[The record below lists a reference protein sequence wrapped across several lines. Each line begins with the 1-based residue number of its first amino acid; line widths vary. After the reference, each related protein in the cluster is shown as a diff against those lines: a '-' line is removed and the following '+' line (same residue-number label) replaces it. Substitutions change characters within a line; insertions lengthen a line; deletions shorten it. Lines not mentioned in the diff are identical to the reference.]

1 MKEKLEVLG
10 VENRH
15 LSEISC
21 ENINRIWLK
30 HYDKDVRGN
39 INYPEIPL
47 YKLLEDSASKNPE
60 KTALIFFGKKISYR
74 ELNELSDRVA
84 GFLKDLGVKKGD
96 RVVVDLPNT
105 PHYVAAYYGILKLGA
120 IVVQCNPMYST
131 REIGYIIENS
141 GAEHG
146 FFAEFIY
153 PRVSKFIEDGKLK
166 KAIICKMEDFLPFPL
181 NFLYSI
187 KKEKVKIDKSDRIA
201 YWKDVINHP
210 PTKERASINPR
221 EDVAIFLY
229 TGGTTGVPK
238 AVMSTHFN
246 LVANALQIIEWLP
259 EKSPEEVFIGVL
271 PYFHSYGMTTSMNAP
286 IAYSATIVLHPD
298 PRDVKRILNS
308 IQKYKV
314 TIFCGVPTM
323 YTAILNFPDLK
334 KYSLKSIK
342 FCISGAA
349 PLPVEVKKRWEETTG
364 GKLVEGYGLSE
375 ASPVTH
381 ANPLYGINK
390 AGSIGI
396 PLPDTYAVVVDD
408 DGTILPVGEE
418 GELAIYGPQV
428 MKGYWNMEEET
439 RKVLINGWL
448 LTGDIAKM
456 DEEGYFYIVD
466 RKKDMIIA
474 GGYNVYPR
482 EVEEVLYEHPAV
494 LEAAVIGVPDP
505 YRGEAVKA
513 FVQLK
518 PEYKGKVTEEELM
531 KFCKEKLAP
540 YKVPRSIE
548 FRDEL
553 PKTLVGKV
561 LRRALREEELKKMG
575 KK

>member
-1 MKEKLEVLG
+1 MALG
-10 VENRH
+10 VEG
-15 LSEISC
+15 
-21 ENINRIWLK
+21 ENIREVDVTKIQKIWLK
-30 HYDKDVRGN
+30 KYDSGVPASID
-39 INYPEIPL
+39 YPEIPMHRIYENTAKKYPDKVACDFLGTTYTYKQLIDGGQKVLSFL
-47 YKLLEDSASKNPE
+47 YDM
-60 KTALIFFGKKISYR
+60 
-74 ELNELSDRVA
+74 
-84 GFLKDLGVKKGD
+84 GVKKGD
-96 RVVVDLPNT
+96 KVVVSLPNT
-105 PHYVAAYYGILKLGA
+105 PHYFLIAYAIFKAGA
-120 IVVQCNPMYST
+120 TLVQCNPIYSE
-131 REIGYIIENS
+131 REIKHIAKDS
-141 GAEHG
+141 GAKLMFAIDVNYKNYRPLIEEG
-146 FFAEFIY
+146 FFEKVVIARI
-153 PRVSKFIEDGKLK
+153 
-166 KAIICKMEDFLPFPL
+166 EDFLKFPV
-181 NFLYSI
+181 NFLFKKLVKKKKFGDI
-187 KKEKVKIDKSDRIA
+187 KIEHRPNVLYWDDVMKYPRTDKEAEIDPK
-201 YWKDVINHP
+201 KDV
-210 PTKERASINPR
+210 A
-221 EDVAIFLY
+221 VFQY
-229 TGGTTGVPK
+229 TGGTTGLPK
-238 AVMSTHFN
+238 AAMLTHYN
-246 LVANALQIIEWLP
+246 LVANAHQVASWDPKASYNDVYLGALP
-259 EKSPEEVFIGVL
+259 M
-271 PYFHSYGMTTSMNAP
+271 FHSYGFTMAHSG
-286 IAYSATIVLHPD
+286 ILLGGRFIIVPD
-298 PRDVKRILNS
+298 PREYEYYLKAIN
-308 IQKYKV
+308 KHKV
-314 TIFCGVPTM
+314 TIFPGVPTM
-323 YTAILNFPDLK
+323 YVGILNHPKRSKYDLK
-334 KYSLKSIK
+334 SVRT
-342 FCISGAA
+342 CISGAA